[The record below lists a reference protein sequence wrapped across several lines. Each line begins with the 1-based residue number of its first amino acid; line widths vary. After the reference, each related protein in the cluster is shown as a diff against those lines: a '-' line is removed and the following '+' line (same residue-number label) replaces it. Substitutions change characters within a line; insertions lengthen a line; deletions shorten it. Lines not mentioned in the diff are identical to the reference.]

1 MDNRKQQDTTTSFA
15 EVFKNS
21 GIQVQHPYTKSL
33 SPDVRLM
40 VYWQGM
46 KIYIPDDFQPE
57 TLLKLFQVL
66 KQL

>member
-1 MDNRKQQDTTTSFA
+1 MDNRKQQDVTTSFA

-21 GIQVQHPYTKSL
+21 GIQVQHPYTKSQ
-33 SPDVRLM
+33 SPDALLM
-40 VYWQGM
+40 IYWQGM
-46 KIYIPDDFQPE
+46 KIYIPDNFQSE

>member
-15 EVFKNS
+15 EVFKSS
-21 GIQVQHPYTKSL
+21 GIQVQHPYTKNS
-33 SPDVRLM
+33 SPDARLM
-40 VYWQGM
+40 IYWQGM
-46 KIYIPDDFQPE
+46 KIYIPDNFQPE